1 MPTVENPLGY
11 RLIFWHHTFRTEVAG
26 VSPISYNAVY
36 LTCSTVGALKGRRQ
50 SDAEKN
56 ICTWHLL
63 SKRKRGCRDK
73 QNARFH
79 GPEYWLIMNG

>member
-1 MPTVENPLGY
+1 M
-11 RLIFWHHTFRTEVAG
+11 
-26 VSPISYNAVY
+26 
-36 LTCSTVGALKGRRQ
+36 VGALKGRHQ

-79 GPEYWLIMNG
+79 GPEYWLLPIEHVVQQLVLANIPMDLSNFII